1 MYYRLGHCEP
11 QVKEGDTVKKGQ
23 QVATNGTGN
32 GQWAAHCHFDIF
44 KEKPSAWTNF
54 VVGWTKEQVEAVYAD
69 PRGLEKTVMPTFDH
83 YGYEWLQDAYY
94 SGKHAFHSGIDLNG
108 KGSGDA
114 DLGDPLCSPV
124 DGVVVFVHQGTDS
137 NGGWGDMVV
146 IEESTKK
153 ETMKK
158 DFVEQVAMSCGKSK
172 DFFGDNINEKEQ
184 DDATKRLKEY
194 REEQEQALTE
204 SDGKVSTLTS
214 ENSTL
219 SSENSTL
226 KASVKTLTTERDSYK
241 EQVEEIIS
249 GKGTTSIIDSET
261 QSETNKT
268 SVLVSIDDFTISQL
282 AGAFFRKIISFK

>member
-11 QVKEGDTVKKGQ
+11 QVKEGDIVKKGQ

-32 GQWAAHCHFDIF
+32 GQWPAHCHFDIF

-124 DGVVVFVHQGTDS
+124 DGTVVHVHKGTDS

-146 IEESTKK
+146 IEESIVKD
-153 ETMKK
+153 ETMNK
-158 DFVEQVAMSCGKSK
+158 DFVEQVALSCGKDK
-172 DFFGDNINEKEQ
+172 DFFGENINEKEQ
-184 DDATKRLKEY
+184 DDATERLKTY
-194 REEQEQALTE
+194 REDQEQALSE
-204 SDGKVSTLTS
+204 SESKVSTLTS

-219 SSENSTL
+219 
-226 KASVKTLTTERDSYK
+226 KASVSTLTTARDSYK
-241 EQVEEIIS
+241 AQVDELKKELSSVSSEE
-249 GKGTTSIIDSET
+249 T
-261 QSETNKT
+261 KT
-268 SVLVSIDDFTISQL
+268 SDESEVATKSVSIDDFTISQL
-282 AGAFFRKIISFK
+282 AGAFFRKIIKF